1 MTSRRLLLAAL
12 VLAVAPA
19 AVEAKKRPF
28 VPAPPAPPAK
38 APVGDPSEPPVWAEV
53 AYEDFGRAPPLAHG
67 NRVTAVSS
75 AKATTLTLDTPG
87 WYTGSA
93 RLTFKGAAPPMRFTV
108 RLARVHEMDL
118 DKLTVSAGRLSLSL
132 GRVSANGTTKY
143 FDAMGREQ
151 KAPERAAYTVTARR
165 FGGGVVDMQ
174 LRRAPG
180 AELSREMTVSWRGAL
195 SDFDW

>member
-1 MTSRRLLLAAL
+1 MVRRLLVLASLALALAAG
-12 VLAVAPA
+12 A
-19 AVEAKKRPF
+19 AEAEKRRF
-28 VPAPPAPPAK
+28 VPVPPAPPAK
-38 APVGDPSEPPVWAEV
+38 APVGDPAEAPVTAEV
-53 AYEDFGRAPPLAHG
+53 AYDDFGVAPAPVPG
-67 NRVTAVSS
+67 KRVTAVSS

-118 DKLTVSAGRLSLSL
+118 DKLTVSAGRLNLSL
-132 GRVSANGTTKY
+132 GRVSASATTRY

-165 FGGGVVDMQ
+165 WGGGVVDVQ
-174 LRRAPG
+174 LRRASG

-195 SDFDW
+195 PDHDW